1 MNNMTIQEQACYWLN
16 LKNEKHP
23 DFDNEEFLKW
33 LNENEEHFIAYK
45 KEEELRTSIKSMPSD
60 LLKELSSEVFQEIE
74 AEEKRRSLFK
84 TIIPYTIAASLLLVL
99 SVSVFNFFKG
109 PEVLYTK
116 KFNSK
121 NKVLSNIKL
130 PDDSIISLDSNTV
143 LNIKY
148 YEKTREV
155 ELIKGK
161 AFFSVK
167 SNRQR
172 PFLINSNHTNVEVIG
187 TMFEVSNQNNLVNV
201 NVKEGRVKV
210 AKIFNESKKPR
221 ILALL
226 EKGQKVS
233 LNKYGEIDKLQDV
246 SISSI
251 ALWEKGKLIFKQ
263 DSLKDVMNEFSKYL
277 DIQVAFETK
286 LSSSYL
292 ITGEF
297 EANKFEDLLKS
308 LPLIHPISIEKNSN
322 KILIKEKF

>member
-1 MNNMTIQEQACYWLN
+1 MTIQEQACFWLN

-33 LNENEEHFIAYK
+33 LNEKEEHFIAYK
-45 KEEELRTSIKSMPSD
+45 KEEDLRASIKSIPSD
-60 LLKELSSEVFQEIE
+60 ILKELSNEVFQEIE
-74 AEEKRRSLFK
+74 AEEKRRSFFK
-84 TIIPYTIAASLLLVL
+84 TIIPYSVAASLLLVL
-99 SVSVFNFFKG
+99 SFSVFNFFKG
-109 PEVLYTK
+109 PEALYTK
-116 KFNSK
+116 EFNTK

-130 PDDSIISLDSNTV
+130 PDNSIISLDSNTI

-172 PFLINSNHTNVEVIG
+172 PFLINANHTNVEVIG
-187 TMFEVSNQNNLVNV
+187 TRFEVVNKNNLVDV
-201 NVKEGRVKV
+201 NVEEGRVKV

-233 LNKYGEIDKLQDV
+233 INKYGEIDKLQDI
-246 SISSI
+246 SIRNI

-263 DSLKDVMNEFSKYL
+263 DNLKDVMKEFSKYL
-277 DIQVAFETK
+277 DIKVEFETK

-297 EANKFEDLLKS
+297 EPNKFDNLLKS
-308 LPLIHPISIEKNSN
+308 LPLIHPILIEKNSN